1 MCVEVQLARQFIV
14 LLVEIV
20 ADEPLEPVDMRLWS
34 DEQGGSIL
42 LLRLAQCPCLC
53 GYASEVSKNIAGLS
67 SLLN

>member
-1 MCVEVQLARQFIV
+1 MCVEVQLARQLIV
-14 LLVEIV
+14 LLVEVV

-42 LLRLAQCPCLC
+42 LLRFAECSCLC
-53 GYASEVSKNIAGLS
+53 GYTSEVSKNIASLS